1 MPLPNSEGEIKYK
14 IIKNKL
20 PLKRKL
26 SNSRSWQGLCILHG
40 GMIESTMTGKDIGH
54 FKSISKDFLPSGP
67 EKGEPSSVF
76 VCGKG
81 GLLHRR
87 NHVLAAWGGRMS
99 GLEDQAFILEKQ
111 APTFSSTHGCASLPL
126 PSPVPLLSCLSRQH
140 SWRKWSCAPS
150 SPAPL
155 PLGNA
160 VTATDWQEGAWQR
173 MVKLIA
179 GLFFPISL
187 RCCPAG
193 MPWLLLFPTLW
204 VAWSFHEF
212 PKSFARSQKHL
223 LSELRS
229 FGKLAEMFF
238 LDWCLY
244 FIFFLIAGKYDTFPP
259 EAPRVM
265 PY

>member
-1 MPLPNSEGEIKYK
+1 MHSA
-14 IIKNKL
+14 
-20 PLKRKL
+20 
-26 SNSRSWQGLCILHG
+26 QGDD
-40 GMIESTMTGKDIGH
+40 TMTGKDIGH

-81 GLLHRR
+81 GSLHRR

-173 MVKLIA
+173 MVKLIS
-179 GLFFPISL
+179 GLFFPTSL

-212 PKSFARSQKHL
+212 PKSFARSQSTCSVNSDHSGSWQKCSSWTGVFVL
-223 LSELRS
+223 
-229 FGKLAEMFF
+229 
-238 LDWCLY
+238 
-244 FIFFLIAGKYDTFPP
+244 FFLIAGKYDTFPP
-259 EAPRVM
+259 EAPGVM
-265 PY
+265 PHWLSLHPLLPTASLPLPYFNC